1 MKAVRTVAVAA
12 AGLVAGWALATVTQ
26 EEPAAQT
33 AHQVIVRTVEVEV
46 EREPEPE
53 PEPLAEVGMSVEEY
67 ERETECLWEFMQ
79 KHDLEMSPGMVLA
92 ATESTRM
99 FGGACYLMGDDD
111 E

>member
-1 MKAVRTVAVAA
+1 MRTLRMVAVGL
-12 AGLVAGWALATVTQ
+12 AGVTAGWTLATVMQ
-26 EEPAAQT
+26 DEPVAQT
-33 AHQVIVRTVEVEV
+33 DHQVIVRTVEVEV
-46 EREPEPE
+46 EVEVEPEPA
-53 PEPLAEVGMSVEEY
+53 AEVSLSADEY